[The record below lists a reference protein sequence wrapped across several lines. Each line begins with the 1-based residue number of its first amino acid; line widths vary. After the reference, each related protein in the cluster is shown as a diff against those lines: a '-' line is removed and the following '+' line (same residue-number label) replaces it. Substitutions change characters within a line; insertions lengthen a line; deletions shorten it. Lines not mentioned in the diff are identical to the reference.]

1 MRVTKLLMA
10 VFAILLFVS
19 GCAPFRGSLK
29 AGESLPEG
37 KVLLI
42 GAVALDP
49 PVEQGKFV
57 NIDVMGASQGVMR
70 VALTKDLS
78 KKVDLQAMTPI
89 SADDVLLMDLK
100 GLSYIPLEPGTHYI
114 RLGILDISSRGSVL
128 TMPAGPGG
136 SAGFKGI
143 DVSAL
148 YLVKDLKI
156 EIPEK
161 AKAVYIGTIVFR
173 HDGREATGV
182 KVRDDFKQAAKDLMT
197 KNIAGI
203 ASKDVVKKLAQVMK

>member
-1 MRVTKLLMA
+1 
-10 VFAILLFVS
+10 
-19 GCAPFRGSLK
+19 
-29 AGESLPEG
+29 
-37 KVLLI
+37 
-42 GAVALDP
+42 
-49 PVEQGKFV
+49 
-57 NIDVMGASQGVMR
+57 
-70 VALTKDLS
+70 
-78 KKVDLQAMTPI
+78 
-89 SADDVLLMDLK
+89 
-100 GLSYIPLEPGTHYI
+100 
-114 RLGILDISSRGSVL
+114 
-128 TMPAGPGG
+128 MPAGPGG